1 MEDGMEQEI
10 KVSKLDSSIRA
21 LKEAVITLD
30 TTSRSDT
37 EELIKIIKRPGW
49 TTPAELLL
57 VIDLVE
63 SMNAQVMNVNRQFG
77 VVMSASREIAGEK
90 VVR

>member
-1 MEDGMEQEI
+1 MEQETKI
-10 KVSKLDSSIRA
+10 SNLDSSIRA

-30 TTSRSDT
+30 TTTRSDS
-37 EELIKIIKRPGW
+37 EQLIQIIRRPGW

-57 VIDLVE
+57 VADLVE
-63 SMNAQVMNVNRQFG
+63 SMHSQVMNVNRQFG
-77 VVMSASREIAGEK
+77 VLMTASREIAGEK